1 MQMPTTKTVLK
12 TGRNDNIGNYN
23 VKNNTA
29 LNE

>member
-1 MQMPTTKTVLK
+1 MPTTKTVLK

-29 LNE
+29 